1 MIQDIQIGVIGLGY
15 VGLPLAVAFSR
26 HFEVVGYDADSIR
39 IAELS
44 EGKDRTKEVELA
56 SDEINRNMICFSD
69 ELESLQ
75 GANFY
80 CVCVPTPIDGEKKP
94 DLGPLEKPAK
104 PSREF

>member
-1 MIQDIQIGVIGLGY
+1 MMQDIKIGVIGLGY

-56 SDEINRNMICFSD
+56 SDEINRNMVLMGCKNLN
-69 ELESLQ
+69 ELNNSKLI
-75 GANFY
+75 Y
-80 CVCVPTPIDGEKKP
+80 RK
-94 DLGPLEKPAK
+94 
-104 PSREF
+104 